1 MLIPDNLLQ
10 PLVGK
15 KQVEP
20 KESLAE
26 ELVELP
32 FISLLMENSPAPL
45 IKGEANSGEQ
55 ATIPLKEIAPS
66 LVSAKLLDNEPET
79 KLSDAPLE
87 LKEVKE
93 TLAAI
98 AKQAIDQPKI
108 ENTPQVV
115 ETPAIN
121 TPKEP
126 AKSTTREQQ
135 QPLPELIIS
144 SKDLPKLA
152 ENVAKNQP
160 TLAKQPQEKEV
171 VQLFKASIKEP
182 VTAKEEVAVKKPTES
197 SNIWHDTAKQLTLTA
212 KSEVPVTLK
221 QLDKTI
227 TDQIEQLQKFQ
238 VKQNKAF
245 FAIQPDSLG
254 KVEVLLKKMP
264 DKIFVHIEYQ
274 QQTAKQKLEQMAQDL
289 HNRFRDRG
297 VEVAVTMTEKQSP
310 KENGQGSEGRHHG
323 ESKKEKERENP
334 HQEKAKQQVF
344 DLEEET

>member
-15 KQVEP
+15 KLIEP
-20 KESLAE
+20 KETLAE

-45 IKGEANSGEQ
+45 LKEDSENLAQVSP
-55 ATIPLKEIAPS
+55 PLKAIAQP
-66 LVSAKLLDNEPET
+66 LVSAKLLEGEQET
-79 KLSDAPLE
+79 KLPDAPLE

-108 ENTPQVV
+108 ESAPQIVQTPV
-115 ETPAIN
+115 TN
-121 TPKEP
+121 TPKE
-126 AKSTTREQQ
+126 ATKNATREQQ
-135 QPLPELIIS
+135 PPPELIMPTKES
-144 SKDLPKLA
+144 PKLA

-160 TLAKQPQEKEV
+160 VLAKLPQEKEV

-182 VTAKEEVAVKKPTES
+182 VAAKEEVAVKKPAES
-197 SNIWHDTAKQLTLTA
+197 SNIWHDTAKQLTPTA
-212 KSEVPVTLK
+212 KTEVPVTLK
-221 QLDKTI
+221 QLDKNI

-245 FAIQPDSLG
+245 FAVQPESLG

-274 QQTAKQKLEQMAQDL
+274 EQTAKQKLEQMAQDL

-297 VEVAVTMTEKQSP
+297 VEVAVTMSEKQTP
-310 KENGQGSEGRHHG
+310 KENGQGSEGRHQG
-323 ESKKEKERENP
+323 ESKKERERENP
-334 HQEKAKQQVF
+334 HQERTKQEAF

>member
-15 KQVEP
+15 KLIEP
-20 KESLAE
+20 KETLAE

-45 IKGEANSGEQ
+45 LKEDSENLAQVSP
-55 ATIPLKEIAPS
+55 PLKEIAQP
-66 LVSAKLLDNEPET
+66 LVSAKLLEGEQET
-79 KLSDAPLE
+79 KLPDAPLE

-108 ENTPQVV
+108 ESAPQVV
-115 ETPAIN
+115 QTPVTN
-121 TPKEP
+121 TPKE
-126 AKSTTREQQ
+126 ATKNATREQQ
-135 QPLPELIIS
+135 PPPELIMPTKES
-144 SKDLPKLA
+144 PKLA

-160 TLAKQPQEKEV
+160 VLAKLPQEKEV

-182 VTAKEEVAVKKPTES
+182 VTAKEEVAVKKSTES
-197 SNIWHDTAKQLTLTA
+197 SNIWHDTAKQLTPTA
-212 KSEVPVTLK
+212 KTEVPVTLK
-221 QLDKTI
+221 QLDKNI

-245 FAIQPDSLG
+245 FAIQPESLG

-274 QQTAKQKLEQMAQDL
+274 EQTAKQKLEQMAQDL

-297 VEVAVTMTEKQSP
+297 VEVAVTMSEKQAP
-310 KENGQGSEGRHHG
+310 KENGHGSEGRHQG
-323 ESKKEKERENP
+323 ESKKERERENP
-334 HQEKAKQQVF
+334 HQERTKQEAF

>member
-15 KQVEP
+15 KLIEP
-20 KESLAE
+20 KETLAE

-45 IKGEANSGEQ
+45 LKEDSENLAQVSP
-55 ATIPLKEIAPS
+55 PLKAIAQP
-66 LVSAKLLDNEPET
+66 LVSAKLLEGEQET
-79 KLSDAPLE
+79 KLTDAPLE

-108 ENTPQVV
+108 ESAPQVV
-115 ETPAIN
+115 QTPVTN
-121 TPKEP
+121 TPKETTKN
-126 AKSTTREQQ
+126 ATREQQ
-135 QPLPELIIS
+135 PPPELIMPTKES
-144 SKDLPKLA
+144 PKLA
-152 ENVAKNQP
+152 ESVAKNQP
-160 TLAKQPQEKEV
+160 VLAKLPQEKEV

-182 VTAKEEVAVKKPTES
+182 VVAKEEVAVKKPAES
-197 SNIWHDTAKQLTLTA
+197 SNIWHDTAKQLTPTA
-212 KSEVPVTLK
+212 KTEVPVTLK
-221 QLDKTI
+221 QLDKNI

-245 FAIQPDSLG
+245 FAIQPESLG

-274 QQTAKQKLEQMAQDL
+274 EQTAKQKLEQMAQDL

-297 VEVAVTMTEKQSP
+297 VEVAVTMSEKQAP
-310 KENGQGSEGRHHG
+310 KENGQGSEGRHQG
-323 ESKKEKERENP
+323 ESKKERERENP
-334 HQEKAKQQVF
+334 HQERTKQEAF

>member
-15 KQVEP
+15 KLIEP
-20 KESLAE
+20 KETLAE

-45 IKGEANSGEQ
+45 LKEDSENLAQVSP
-55 ATIPLKEIAPS
+55 PLKAIAQP
-66 LVSAKLLDNEPET
+66 LVSAKLLEGEQET
-79 KLSDAPLE
+79 KLPDAPLE

-108 ENTPQVV
+108 ESAPQVV
-115 ETPAIN
+115 QTPVTN
-121 TPKEP
+121 TPKK
-126 AKSTTREQQ
+126 ATKNATREQQ
-135 QPLPELIIS
+135 PPPELIMPTKES
-144 SKDLPKLA
+144 PKLS

-160 TLAKQPQEKEV
+160 VLAKLPQEKEV

-182 VTAKEEVAVKKPTES
+182 VTAKEEVAVKKSAES
-197 SNIWHDTAKQLTLTA
+197 SNIWHDTAKQLTPTA
-212 KSEVPVTLK
+212 KTEVPVTLK
-221 QLDKTI
+221 QLDKNI

-245 FAIQPDSLG
+245 FAIQPESLG

-274 QQTAKQKLEQMAQDL
+274 EQTAKQKLEQMAQDL

-297 VEVAVTMTEKQSP
+297 VEVAVTMSEKQAP
-310 KENGQGSEGRHHG
+310 KENGQGSEGRHQG
-323 ESKKEKERENP
+323 ESKKERERENP
-334 HQEKAKQQVF
+334 HQERTKQEAF

>member
-15 KQVEP
+15 KLIEP
-20 KESLAE
+20 KETLAE

-45 IKGEANSGEQ
+45 LKEDSENLAQVSP
-55 ATIPLKEIAPS
+55 PLKAIAQP
-66 LVSAKLLDNEPET
+66 LVSAKLLEGEQET
-79 KLSDAPLE
+79 KLPDAPLE

-108 ENTPQVV
+108 ESAPQVV
-115 ETPAIN
+115 QTPVTN
-121 TPKEP
+121 TPKE
-126 AKSTTREQQ
+126 ATKNATREQQ
-135 QPLPELIIS
+135 PPPELIMPTKES
-144 SKDLPKLA
+144 PKLA

-160 TLAKQPQEKEV
+160 VLAKLPQEKEV

-182 VTAKEEVAVKKPTES
+182 VTAKEEVAVKKSAES
-197 SNIWHDTAKQLTLTA
+197 SNIWHDTAKQLTPTA
-212 KSEVPVTLK
+212 KTEVPVTLK
-221 QLDKTI
+221 QLDKNI

-245 FAIQPDSLG
+245 FAIQPESLG

-274 QQTAKQKLEQMAQDL
+274 EQTAKQKLEQMAQDL

-297 VEVAVTMTEKQSP
+297 VEVAVTMSEKQTP
-310 KENGQGSEGRHHG
+310 KENGHGSEGRHQG
-323 ESKKEKERENP
+323 ESKKERERENP
-334 HQEKAKQQVF
+334 HQERTKQEAF

>member
-1 MLIPDNLLQ
+1 MP
-10 PLVGK
+10 
-15 KQVEP
+15 
-20 KESLAE
+20 
-26 ELVELP
+26 
-32 FISLLMENSPAPL
+32 
-45 IKGEANSGEQ
+45 
-55 ATIPLKEIAPS
+55 
-66 LVSAKLLDNEPET
+66 T
-79 KLSDAPLE
+79 KDS
-87 LKEVKE
+87 
-93 TLAAI
+93 
-98 AKQAIDQPKI
+98 
-108 ENTPQVV
+108 
-115 ETPAIN
+115 
-121 TPKEP
+121 
-126 AKSTTREQQ
+126 
-135 QPLPELIIS
+135 
-144 SKDLPKLA
+144 PKLA

-160 TLAKQPQEKEV
+160 ALAKLPQEKEA

-182 VTAKEEVAVKKPTES
+182 VTAKEEVAVKKPAES
-197 SNIWHDTAKQLTLTA
+197 SNIWHDTTKQLTPAA
-212 KSEVPVTLK
+212 KVEVPVTLK

-245 FAIQPDSLG
+245 FAIQPESLG

-274 QQTAKQKLEQMAQDL
+274 EQTAKQKLEQMAQDL

-297 VEVAVTMTEKQSP
+297 VEVAVTMTEKQAP

>member
-15 KQVEP
+15 KLIEP
-20 KESLAE
+20 KEMLAE

-45 IKGEANSGEQ
+45 LKEDSENLAQVSP
-55 ATIPLKEIAPS
+55 PLKAIAQP
-66 LVSAKLLDNEPET
+66 LVSAKLLEGEQET
-79 KLSDAPLE
+79 KLPDAPLE

-108 ENTPQVV
+108 ESAPQVV
-115 ETPAIN
+115 QTPVTN
-121 TPKEP
+121 TPKE
-126 AKSTTREQQ
+126 ATKNATREQQ
-135 QPLPELIIS
+135 PPPELIMPTKES
-144 SKDLPKLA
+144 PKLA
-152 ENVAKNQP
+152 ENAAKNQP
-160 TLAKQPQEKEV
+160 VLAKLPQEKEV

-182 VTAKEEVAVKKPTES
+182 ITAKEEVAVKKPAES
-197 SNIWHDTAKQLTLTA
+197 SNIWHDTAKQLTPTA
-212 KSEVPVTLK
+212 KTEVPVTLK
-221 QLDKTI
+221 QLDKNI

-245 FAIQPDSLG
+245 FAIQPESLG
-254 KVEVLLKKMP
+254 KVEILLKKMP

-274 QQTAKQKLEQMAQDL
+274 EQTAKQKLEQMAQDL

-297 VEVAVTMTEKQSP
+297 VEVAVTMSEKQAP
-310 KENGQGSEGRHHG
+310 KENGQGSEGRHQG
-323 ESKKEKERENP
+323 ESKKERERENP
-334 HQEKAKQQVF
+334 HQERTKQEAF

>member
-15 KQVEP
+15 KLIEP
-20 KESLAE
+20 KETLAE

-45 IKGEANSGEQ
+45 LKEDSENLAQVSP
-55 ATIPLKEIAPS
+55 PLKAIAQP
-66 LVSAKLLDNEPET
+66 LVSAKLLEGEQET
-79 KLSDAPLE
+79 KLPDAPLE

-108 ENTPQVV
+108 ESAPQVV
-115 ETPAIN
+115 QTPVTN
-121 TPKEP
+121 TPKE
-126 AKSTTREQQ
+126 ATKNATREQQ
-135 QPLPELIIS
+135 PPPELIMPTKES
-144 SKDLPKLA
+144 PKLA

-160 TLAKQPQEKEV
+160 VLAKLPQEKEV

-182 VTAKEEVAVKKPTES
+182 VTAKEEVAVKKPAES
-197 SNIWHDTAKQLTLTA
+197 SNIWHDTAKQLTPTA
-212 KSEVPVTLK
+212 KTEVPVTLK
-221 QLDKTI
+221 QLDKNI

-245 FAIQPDSLG
+245 FAIQPESLG
-254 KVEVLLKKMP
+254 KVEILLKKMP

-274 QQTAKQKLEQMAQDL
+274 EQTAKQKLEQMAQDL

-297 VEVAVTMTEKQSP
+297 VEVAVTMSEKQAP
-310 KENGQGSEGRHHG
+310 KENGHGSEGRHQG
-323 ESKKEKERENP
+323 ESKKERERENP
-334 HQEKAKQQVF
+334 HQERTKQEAF

>member
-15 KQVEP
+15 KLIEP
-20 KESLAE
+20 KETLAE

-45 IKGEANSGEQ
+45 LKEDSENLAQVSP
-55 ATIPLKEIAPS
+55 PLKAIAQP
-66 LVSAKLLDNEPET
+66 LVSAKLLEGEQET
-79 KLSDAPLE
+79 KLPDAPLE

-108 ENTPQVV
+108 ESAPQVV
-115 ETPAIN
+115 QTPVTN
-121 TPKEP
+121 TPKE
-126 AKSTTREQQ
+126 ATKNATREQQ
-135 QPLPELIIS
+135 PPPELIMPTKES
-144 SKDLPKLA
+144 PKLA

-160 TLAKQPQEKEV
+160 VLAKLPQEKEV

-182 VTAKEEVAVKKPTES
+182 VTAKEEVAVKKSAES
-197 SNIWHDTAKQLTLTA
+197 SNIWHDTAKQLTPTA
-212 KSEVPVTLK
+212 KTEVPVTLK
-221 QLDKTI
+221 QLDKNI

-245 FAIQPDSLG
+245 FAIQPESLG

-274 QQTAKQKLEQMAQDL
+274 EQTAKQKLEQMAQDL

-297 VEVAVTMTEKQSP
+297 VEVAVTMYEKQAP
-310 KENGQGSEGRHHG
+310 KENGHGSEGRHQG
-323 ESKKEKERENP
+323 ESKKERERENP
-334 HQEKAKQQVF
+334 HQERTKQEAF

>member
-15 KQVEP
+15 KLIEP
-20 KESLAE
+20 KEMLAE

-45 IKGEANSGEQ
+45 LKEDSENLAQVSP
-55 ATIPLKEIAPS
+55 PLKAIAQP
-66 LVSAKLLDNEPET
+66 LVSAKLLEGEQET
-79 KLSDAPLE
+79 KLPDAPLE

-108 ENTPQVV
+108 ESAPQVV
-115 ETPAIN
+115 QTPVTN
-121 TPKEP
+121 TPKE
-126 AKSTTREQQ
+126 ATKNATREQQ
-135 QPLPELIIS
+135 PPPELIMPTKES
-144 SKDLPKLA
+144 PKLA
-152 ENVAKNQP
+152 ENAAKNQP
-160 TLAKQPQEKEV
+160 VLAKLPQEKEV

-182 VTAKEEVAVKKPTES
+182 ITAKEEVAVKKPAES
-197 SNIWHDTAKQLTLTA
+197 SNIWHDTAKQLTPTA
-212 KSEVPVTLK
+212 KTEVPVTLK
-221 QLDKTI
+221 QLDKNI

-245 FAIQPDSLG
+245 FAIQPESLG

-274 QQTAKQKLEQMAQDL
+274 EQTAKQKLEQMAQDL

-297 VEVAVTMTEKQSP
+297 VEVAVTMSEKQAP
-310 KENGQGSEGRHHG
+310 KENGQGSEGRHQG
-323 ESKKEKERENP
+323 ESKKERERENP
-334 HQEKAKQQVF
+334 HQERTKQEAF

>member
-15 KQVEP
+15 KLIEP
-20 KESLAE
+20 KETLAE

-45 IKGEANSGEQ
+45 LKEDSENLAQVSP
-55 ATIPLKEIAPS
+55 PLKAIAQP
-66 LVSAKLLDNEPET
+66 LVSAKLLEGEQET
-79 KLSDAPLE
+79 KLPDAPLE

-108 ENTPQVV
+108 ESAPQVV
-115 ETPAIN
+115 QTPVTN
-121 TPKEP
+121 TPKE
-126 AKSTTREQQ
+126 ATKNATREQQ
-135 QPLPELIIS
+135 PPPELIMPTKES
-144 SKDLPKLA
+144 PKLA

-160 TLAKQPQEKEV
+160 VLAKLPQEKEV
-171 VQLFKASIKEP
+171 VQLFKATIKEP
-182 VTAKEEVAVKKPTES
+182 VTAKEEVAVKKSAES
-197 SNIWHDTAKQLTLTA
+197 SNIWHDTAKQLTPIA
-212 KSEVPVTLK
+212 KTEVPVTLK
-221 QLDKTI
+221 QLDKNI

-245 FAIQPDSLG
+245 FAIQPESLG

-274 QQTAKQKLEQMAQDL
+274 EQTAKQKLEQMAQDL

-297 VEVAVTMTEKQSP
+297 VEVAVTMSEKQAP
-310 KENGQGSEGRHHG
+310 KENGQGSEGRHQG
-323 ESKKEKERENP
+323 ESKKERERENP
-334 HQEKAKQQVF
+334 HQERIKQEAF

>member
-15 KQVEP
+15 KLIEP
-20 KESLAE
+20 KETLAE

-45 IKGEANSGEQ
+45 LKEDSENLAQVSP
-55 ATIPLKEIAPS
+55 PLKAIAQP
-66 LVSAKLLDNEPET
+66 LVSAKLLEGEQET
-79 KLSDAPLE
+79 KLPDAPLE

-108 ENTPQVV
+108 ESAPQVV
-115 ETPAIN
+115 QTPVTN
-121 TPKEP
+121 TPKE
-126 AKSTTREQQ
+126 ATKNATREQQ
-135 QPLPELIIS
+135 PPPELIMPTKES
-144 SKDLPKLA
+144 PKLA

-160 TLAKQPQEKEV
+160 VLAKLPQEKEV

-182 VTAKEEVAVKKPTES
+182 VVAKEEVAVKKPAES
-197 SNIWHDTAKQLTLTA
+197 SNIWHDTAKQLTPTA
-212 KSEVPVTLK
+212 KTEVPVTLK
-221 QLDKTI
+221 QLDKNI

-245 FAIQPDSLG
+245 FAIQPESLG

-274 QQTAKQKLEQMAQDL
+274 EQTAKQKLEQMAQDL

-297 VEVAVTMTEKQSP
+297 VEVAVTMSEKQAP
-310 KENGQGSEGRHHG
+310 KENGHGSEGRHQG
-323 ESKKEKERENP
+323 ESKKERERENP
-334 HQEKAKQQVF
+334 HQERTKQEAF

>member
-1 MLIPDNLLQ
+1 MLILDNLLQ

-15 KQVEP
+15 KLIEP
-20 KESLAE
+20 KETLAE

-45 IKGEANSGEQ
+45 LKEDSENLAQVSP
-55 ATIPLKEIAPS
+55 PLKAIAQP
-66 LVSAKLLDNEPET
+66 LVSAKLLEGEQET
-79 KLSDAPLE
+79 KLPDAPLE

-108 ENTPQVV
+108 ESAPQVV
-115 ETPAIN
+115 QTPVTN
-121 TPKEP
+121 TPKE
-126 AKSTTREQQ
+126 ATKNATREQQ
-135 QPLPELIIS
+135 PPPELIMPTKES
-144 SKDLPKLA
+144 PKLA

-160 TLAKQPQEKEV
+160 VLAKLPQEKEV
-171 VQLFKASIKEP
+171 VQLFKATIKEP
-182 VTAKEEVAVKKPTES
+182 VTAKEEVAVKKPAES
-197 SNIWHDTAKQLTLTA
+197 SNIWHDTAKQLTPTA
-212 KSEVPVTLK
+212 KTEVPVTLK
-221 QLDKTI
+221 QLDKNI

-245 FAIQPDSLG
+245 FAIQPESLG

-274 QQTAKQKLEQMAQDL
+274 EQTAKQKLEQMAQDL

-297 VEVAVTMTEKQSP
+297 VEVAVTMSEKQAP
-310 KENGQGSEGRHHG
+310 KENGHGSEGRHQG
-323 ESKKEKERENP
+323 ESKKERERENP
-334 HQEKAKQQVF
+334 HQERTKQEAF

>member
-10 PLVGK
+10 PLIGK
-15 KQVEP
+15 KQIEP
-20 KESLAE
+20 KEKLAE

-45 IKGEANSGEQ
+45 LKGEAENAEQ
-55 ATIPLKEIAPS
+55 ATTPLKEIAQP
-66 LVSAKLLDNEPET
+66 LVSAKLLDSEPET
-79 KLSDAPLE
+79 KLPSAPLE

-108 ENTPQVV
+108 DNAPQVV
-115 ETPAIN
+115 QTPETN

-126 AKSTTREQQ
+126 TKNATREQ
-135 QPLPELIIS
+135 PPELIMPT
-144 SKDLPKLA
+144 KDSPKLA

-160 TLAKQPQEKEV
+160 TVAKLPQEKEA

-182 VTAKEEVAVKKPTES
+182 VTAKEEVAVKKPAES
-197 SNIWHDTAKQLTLTA
+197 SNIWHDTTKQLTPAA
-212 KSEVPVTLK
+212 KVEVPVTLK

-245 FAIQPDSLG
+245 FAIQPESLG

-274 QQTAKQKLEQMAQDL
+274 EQTAKQKLEQMAQDL

-297 VEVAVTMTEKQSP
+297 VEVAVTMTEKQAP
-310 KENGQGSEGRHHG
+310 KENGQGSDARHQG

-334 HQEKAKQQVF
+334 HQQRPKQQVF

>member
-15 KQVEP
+15 KLIEP
-20 KESLAE
+20 KETLAE

-45 IKGEANSGEQ
+45 LKEDSENLAQVSP
-55 ATIPLKEIAPS
+55 PLKAIAQP
-66 LVSAKLLDNEPET
+66 LVSAKLLEGEQEI
-79 KLSDAPLE
+79 KLPDAPLE

-108 ENTPQVV
+108 ESAPQVAQ
-115 ETPAIN
+115 TPVTN
-121 TPKEP
+121 TPKE
-126 AKSTTREQQ
+126 ATKNATREQ
-135 QPLPELIIS
+135 QPLPELIMPTKES
-144 SKDLPKLA
+144 PKLA

-160 TLAKQPQEKEV
+160 VLAKLPQEKEV

-182 VTAKEEVAVKKPTES
+182 VTAKEEVAVKKPAES
-197 SNIWHDTAKQLTLTA
+197 SNIWHDTAKQLTPTA
-212 KSEVPVTLK
+212 KTEVPVTLK
-221 QLDKTI
+221 QLDKNI

-245 FAIQPDSLG
+245 FAIQPESLG

-274 QQTAKQKLEQMAQDL
+274 EQTAKQKLEQMAQDL

-297 VEVAVTMTEKQSP
+297 VEVAVTMSEKQAP
-310 KENGQGSEGRHHG
+310 KENGQGSEGRHQG
-323 ESKKEKERENP
+323 ESKKERERENP
-334 HQEKAKQQVF
+334 HQERTKQEAF

>member
-15 KQVEP
+15 KLIEP
-20 KESLAE
+20 KETLAE

-45 IKGEANSGEQ
+45 LKEDSENLAQVSP
-55 ATIPLKEIAPS
+55 PLKEIAQP
-66 LVSAKLLDNEPET
+66 LVSAKLLEGEQET
-79 KLSDAPLE
+79 KLPDAPLE

-108 ENTPQVV
+108 ESAPQVV
-115 ETPAIN
+115 QTPVTN
-121 TPKEP
+121 TPKE
-126 AKSTTREQQ
+126 ATKNATREQQ
-135 QPLPELIIS
+135 PPPELIMPTKES
-144 SKDLPKLA
+144 PKLA

-160 TLAKQPQEKEV
+160 VLAKLPQEKEV

-182 VTAKEEVAVKKPTES
+182 VVAKEEVAVKKPAES
-197 SNIWHDTAKQLTLTA
+197 SNIWHDTAKQLTPTA
-212 KSEVPVTLK
+212 KLEVPVTLK
-221 QLDKTI
+221 QLDKNI

-245 FAIQPDSLG
+245 FAIQPESLG

-274 QQTAKQKLEQMAQDL
+274 EQTAKQKLEQMAQDL

-297 VEVAVTMTEKQSP
+297 VEVAVTMSEKQTP
-310 KENGQGSEGRHHG
+310 KENGQGSEGRHQG
-323 ESKKEKERENP
+323 ESKKERERENP
-334 HQEKAKQQVF
+334 HQERTKQEAF

>member
-15 KQVEP
+15 KLIEP
-20 KESLAE
+20 KETLAE

-45 IKGEANSGEQ
+45 LKEDSENLAQVSP
-55 ATIPLKEIAPS
+55 PLKAIAQP
-66 LVSAKLLDNEPET
+66 LVSAKLLEGEQET
-79 KLSDAPLE
+79 KLPDAPLE

-108 ENTPQVV
+108 ESAPQVV
-115 ETPAIN
+115 QTPVTN
-121 TPKEP
+121 TPKE
-126 AKSTTREQQ
+126 ATKNATREQQ
-135 QPLPELIIS
+135 PPPELIMPTKES
-144 SKDLPKLA
+144 PKLA

-160 TLAKQPQEKEV
+160 VLAKLPQEKEV
-171 VQLFKASIKEP
+171 VQLFKASIKEL
-182 VTAKEEVAVKKPTES
+182 VTAKEEVAVKKPAES
-197 SNIWHDTAKQLTLTA
+197 SNIWHDTAKQLTPTA
-212 KSEVPVTLK
+212 KTEVPVTLK
-221 QLDKTI
+221 QLDKNI

-245 FAIQPDSLG
+245 FAIQPESLG
-254 KVEVLLKKMP
+254 KVEILLKKMP

-274 QQTAKQKLEQMAQDL
+274 EQTAKQKLEQMAQDL

-297 VEVAVTMTEKQSP
+297 VEVAVTMSEKQAP
-310 KENGQGSEGRHHG
+310 KENGQGSEGRHQG
-323 ESKKEKERENP
+323 ESKKERERENP
-334 HQEKAKQQVF
+334 HQERPKQEAF

>member
-15 KQVEP
+15 KEIEP
-20 KESLAE
+20 KEMLAE

-32 FISLLMENSPAPL
+32 FISLLMENSPAPFL
-45 IKGEANSGEQ
+45 KGEADNGEQ
-55 ATIPLKEIAPS
+55 ATVPLKEIAPP
-66 LVSAKLLDNEPET
+66 LVSAKLLDSAPET
-79 KLSDAPLE
+79 KLQEAPLE

-108 ENTPQVV
+108 ESAPQVV
-115 ETPAIN
+115 QTPVTN
-121 TPKEP
+121 TPKE
-126 AKSTTREQQ
+126 ATKNDTREQ
-135 QPLPELIIS
+135 PRPELIMPTKES
-144 SKDLPKLA
+144 PKIA

-160 TLAKQPQEKEV
+160 VQAKLPQEKEV

-182 VTAKEEVAVKKPTES
+182 VTAKEEVAVKKPAES
-197 SNIWHDTAKQLTLTA
+197 SNIWHDTAKQLTPTA
-212 KSEVPVTLK
+212 KVEVPVTLK

-245 FAIQPDSLG
+245 FAIQPESLG

-274 QQTAKQKLEQMAQDL
+274 EQTAKQKLEQMAQDL

-297 VEVAVTMTEKQSP
+297 VEVAVTMTEKQAP
-310 KENGQGSEGRHHG
+310 KEHNQGSDSRHQG

-334 HQEKAKQQVF
+334 HQERAKQEAF

>member
-15 KQVEP
+15 KEIEP
-20 KESLAE
+20 KEMLAE

-32 FISLLMENSPAPL
+32 FISLLMENSPAPFL
-45 IKGEANSGEQ
+45 KGEADNGEQ
-55 ATIPLKEIAPS
+55 ATVPLKEIAPP
-66 LVSAKLLDNEPET
+66 LVSAKLIDSAPET
-79 KLSDAPLE
+79 KLQEAPLE

-108 ENTPQVV
+108 ESAPQVV
-115 ETPAIN
+115 QTPVTN
-121 TPKEP
+121 TPKE
-126 AKSTTREQQ
+126 ATKNDTREQ
-135 QPLPELIIS
+135 PRPELIMPTKES
-144 SKDLPKLA
+144 PKLA

-160 TLAKQPQEKEV
+160 VQAKLPQEKEV

-182 VTAKEEVAVKKPTES
+182 FTAKEEVAVKKPAES
-197 SNIWHDTAKQLTLTA
+197 SNIWHDTAKQLTPTT
-212 KSEVPVTLK
+212 KPEVPVTLK

-245 FAIQPDSLG
+245 FAIQPESLG

-274 QQTAKQKLEQMAQDL
+274 EQTAKQKLEQMAQDL

-297 VEVAVTMTEKQSP
+297 VEVAVTMTEKQAP
-310 KENGQGSEGRHHG
+310 KEHNQGSDSRHQG

-334 HQEKAKQQVF
+334 HQERAKQEAF

>member
-15 KQVEP
+15 KLIEP
-20 KESLAE
+20 KETLAE

-45 IKGEANSGEQ
+45 LKEDSENLAQVSP
-55 ATIPLKEIAPS
+55 PLKAIAQP
-66 LVSAKLLDNEPET
+66 LVSAKLLEGEQET
-79 KLSDAPLE
+79 KLPDAPLE

-108 ENTPQVV
+108 ESAPQVV
-115 ETPAIN
+115 QTPVTN
-121 TPKEP
+121 TPKE
-126 AKSTTREQQ
+126 ATKNATREQQ
-135 QPLPELIIS
+135 PPPELIMPTKES
-144 SKDLPKLA
+144 PKLA

-160 TLAKQPQEKEV
+160 VLAKLPQEKEV
-171 VQLFKASIKEP
+171 VQLFKATIKEP
-182 VTAKEEVAVKKPTES
+182 VTAKEEVAVKKSAES
-197 SNIWHDTAKQLTLTA
+197 SNIWHDTAKQLTPIA
-212 KSEVPVTLK
+212 KTEVPVTLK
-221 QLDKTI
+221 QLDKNI

-245 FAIQPDSLG
+245 FAIQPESLG

-274 QQTAKQKLEQMAQDL
+274 EQTAKQKLEQMAQDL

-297 VEVAVTMTEKQSP
+297 VEVAVTMSEKQAP
-310 KENGQGSEGRHHG
+310 KENGQGSEGRHQG
-323 ESKKEKERENP
+323 ESKKERERENP
-334 HQEKAKQQVF
+334 HQERTKQEAF

>member
-15 KQVEP
+15 KLIEP
-20 KESLAE
+20 KETLAE

-45 IKGEANSGEQ
+45 LKEDSENLAQVSP
-55 ATIPLKEIAPS
+55 PLKAIAQP
-66 LVSAKLLDNEPET
+66 LVSAKLLEGEQET
-79 KLSDAPLE
+79 KLPDAPLE

-108 ENTPQVV
+108 ESAPQVV
-115 ETPAIN
+115 QTPVTN
-121 TPKEP
+121 TPKE
-126 AKSTTREQQ
+126 ATKNATREQQ
-135 QPLPELIIS
+135 PPPELIMPTKES
-144 SKDLPKLA
+144 PKLA

-160 TLAKQPQEKEV
+160 VLAKLPQEKEV

-182 VTAKEEVAVKKPTES
+182 VTAKEEVAVKKSAES
-197 SNIWHDTAKQLTLTA
+197 SNIWHDTAKQLTPIA
-212 KSEVPVTLK
+212 KTEVPVTLK
-221 QLDKTI
+221 QLDKNI

-245 FAIQPDSLG
+245 FAIQPESLG

-274 QQTAKQKLEQMAQDL
+274 EQTAKQKLEQMAQDL

-297 VEVAVTMTEKQSP
+297 VEVAVTMSEKQAP
-310 KENGQGSEGRHHG
+310 KENGHGSEGRHQG
-323 ESKKEKERENP
+323 ESKKERERENP
-334 HQEKAKQQVF
+334 HQERTKQEAF

>member
-15 KQVEP
+15 NLIEP
-20 KESLAE
+20 KETLAE

-45 IKGEANSGEQ
+45 LKEDSENLAQVSP
-55 ATIPLKEIAPS
+55 PLKAIAQP
-66 LVSAKLLDNEPET
+66 LVSAKLLEGEQET
-79 KLSDAPLE
+79 KLPDAPLE

-108 ENTPQVV
+108 ESAPQVV
-115 ETPAIN
+115 QTPVTN
-121 TPKEP
+121 TPKE
-126 AKSTTREQQ
+126 ATKNATREQQ
-135 QPLPELIIS
+135 PPPELIMPTKES
-144 SKDLPKLA
+144 PKLA

-160 TLAKQPQEKEV
+160 VLAKLPQEKEV

-182 VTAKEEVAVKKPTES
+182 VTAKEEVAVKKPAES
-197 SNIWHDTAKQLTLTA
+197 SNIWHDTAKQLTPTA
-212 KSEVPVTLK
+212 KTEVPVTLK
-221 QLDKTI
+221 QLDKNI

-245 FAIQPDSLG
+245 FAIQPESLG

-274 QQTAKQKLEQMAQDL
+274 EQTAKQKLEQMAQDL

-297 VEVAVTMTEKQSP
+297 VEVAVTMSEKQAP
-310 KENGQGSEGRHHG
+310 KENGHGSEGRHQG
-323 ESKKEKERENP
+323 ESKKERERENP
-334 HQEKAKQQVF
+334 HQERTKQEAF

>member
-15 KQVEP
+15 KLIEP
-20 KESLAE
+20 KETLAE

-45 IKGEANSGEQ
+45 LKEDSENLAQVSP
-55 ATIPLKEIAPS
+55 PLKAIAQP
-66 LVSAKLLDNEPET
+66 LVSAKLLEGEQET
-79 KLSDAPLE
+79 KLPDAPLE

-108 ENTPQVV
+108 ESAPQVV
-115 ETPAIN
+115 QTPVTN
-121 TPKEP
+121 TPKE
-126 AKSTTREQQ
+126 ATKNATREQQ
-135 QPLPELIIS
+135 PPPELIMPTKES
-144 SKDLPKLA
+144 PKLA

-160 TLAKQPQEKEV
+160 VLAKPPQEKEV

-182 VTAKEEVAVKKPTES
+182 VTAKEEVAVKKSAES
-197 SNIWHDTAKQLTLTA
+197 SNIWHDTAKQLTPTA
-212 KSEVPVTLK
+212 KTEVPVTLK
-221 QLDKTI
+221 QLDKNI

-245 FAIQPDSLG
+245 FAIQPESLG

-274 QQTAKQKLEQMAQDL
+274 EQTAKQKLEQMAQDL

-297 VEVAVTMTEKQSP
+297 VEVAVTMSEKQAP
-310 KENGQGSEGRHHG
+310 KENGQGSEGRHQG
-323 ESKKEKERENP
+323 ESKKERERENP
-334 HQEKAKQQVF
+334 HQERTKQEAF

>member
-15 KQVEP
+15 KLIEP
-20 KESLAE
+20 KETLAE

-45 IKGEANSGEQ
+45 LKEDSENLAQVSP
-55 ATIPLKEIAPS
+55 PLKAIAQP
-66 LVSAKLLDNEPET
+66 LVSAKLLEGEQET
-79 KLSDAPLE
+79 KLPDAPLE

-108 ENTPQVV
+108 ESAPQVV
-115 ETPAIN
+115 QTPVTN
-121 TPKEP
+121 TPKE
-126 AKSTTREQQ
+126 ATKNATREQQ
-135 QPLPELIIS
+135 PPPELIMPTKES
-144 SKDLPKLA
+144 PKLA

-160 TLAKQPQEKEV
+160 VLAKLPQEKEV

-182 VTAKEEVAVKKPTES
+182 VAAKEEVAVKKPAES
-197 SNIWHDTAKQLTLTA
+197 SNIWHDTAKQLTPTA
-212 KSEVPVTLK
+212 KTEVPVTLK
-221 QLDKTI
+221 QLDKNI

-245 FAIQPDSLG
+245 FAIQPESLG

-274 QQTAKQKLEQMAQDL
+274 EQTAKQKLEQMAQDL

-297 VEVAVTMTEKQSP
+297 VEVAVTMSEKQAP
-310 KENGQGSEGRHHG
+310 KENDHGSEGRHQG
-323 ESKKEKERENP
+323 ESKKERERENP
-334 HQEKAKQQVF
+334 HQERTKQEAF

>member
-15 KQVEP
+15 KLIEP
-20 KESLAE
+20 KETLAE

-45 IKGEANSGEQ
+45 LKEDSENLAQVSP
-55 ATIPLKEIAPS
+55 PLKAIAQP
-66 LVSAKLLDNEPET
+66 LVSAKLLEGEQET
-79 KLSDAPLE
+79 KLPDAPLE

-108 ENTPQVV
+108 ESAPQVV
-115 ETPAIN
+115 QTPVTN
-121 TPKEP
+121 TSKE
-126 AKSTTREQQ
+126 ATKNATREQQ
-135 QPLPELIIS
+135 PPPELIMPTKES
-144 SKDLPKLA
+144 PKLA

-160 TLAKQPQEKEV
+160 VLAKLPQEKEV

-182 VTAKEEVAVKKPTES
+182 VVAKEEVAVKKPAES
-197 SNIWHDTAKQLTLTA
+197 SNIWHDTAKQLTPTA
-212 KSEVPVTLK
+212 KTEVPVTLK
-221 QLDKTI
+221 QLDKNI

-245 FAIQPDSLG
+245 FAIQPESLG

-274 QQTAKQKLEQMAQDL
+274 EQTAKQKLEQMAQDL

-297 VEVAVTMTEKQSP
+297 VEVAVTMSEKQAP
-310 KENGQGSEGRHHG
+310 KENGQGSEGRHQG
-323 ESKKEKERENP
+323 ESKKERERENP
-334 HQEKAKQQVF
+334 HQERTKQEAF

>member
-15 KQVEP
+15 KLIEP
-20 KESLAE
+20 KETLAE

-32 FISLLMENSPAPL
+32 FISLLMQNSPAPL
-45 IKGEANSGEQ
+45 LKEDSENLAQVSP
-55 ATIPLKEIAPS
+55 PLKAIAQP
-66 LVSAKLLDNEPET
+66 LVSAKLLEGEQET
-79 KLSDAPLE
+79 KLPDAPLE

-108 ENTPQVV
+108 ESAPQVV
-115 ETPAIN
+115 QTPVTN
-121 TPKEP
+121 TPKE
-126 AKSTTREQQ
+126 ATKNATREQQ
-135 QPLPELIIS
+135 PPPELIMPTKES
-144 SKDLPKLA
+144 PKLA

-160 TLAKQPQEKEV
+160 VLAKLPQEKEV
-171 VQLFKASIKEP
+171 VQLFKASIKEL
-182 VTAKEEVAVKKPTES
+182 VTAKEEVAVKKPAES
-197 SNIWHDTAKQLTLTA
+197 SNIWHDTAKQLTPTA
-212 KSEVPVTLK
+212 KTEVPVTLK
-221 QLDKTI
+221 QLDKNI

-245 FAIQPDSLG
+245 FAIQPESLG

-274 QQTAKQKLEQMAQDL
+274 EQTAKQKLEQMAQDL

-297 VEVAVTMTEKQSP
+297 VEVAVTMSEKQAP
-310 KENGQGSEGRHHG
+310 KENGQGSEGRHQG
-323 ESKKEKERENP
+323 ESKKERERENP
-334 HQEKAKQQVF
+334 HQERTKQEAF

>member
-15 KQVEP
+15 KLIEP
-20 KESLAE
+20 KETLAE

-45 IKGEANSGEQ
+45 LKEDSENLAQVSP
-55 ATIPLKEIAPS
+55 PLKAIAQP
-66 LVSAKLLDNEPET
+66 LVSAKLLEGEQET
-79 KLSDAPLE
+79 KLPDAPLE

-108 ENTPQVV
+108 ESAPQVV
-115 ETPAIN
+115 QTPVTN
-121 TPKEP
+121 TPKE
-126 AKSTTREQQ
+126 ATKNATREQQ
-135 QPLPELIIS
+135 PPPELIMPTKES
-144 SKDLPKLA
+144 PKLA

-160 TLAKQPQEKEV
+160 VLAKLPQEKEV
-171 VQLFKASIKEP
+171 VHLFKASIKEP
-182 VTAKEEVAVKKPTES
+182 VTAKEEVAVKKPAES
-197 SNIWHDTAKQLTLTA
+197 SNIWHDTAKQLTPTA
-212 KSEVPVTLK
+212 KTEVPVTLK
-221 QLDKTI
+221 QLDKNI

-245 FAIQPDSLG
+245 FAIQPESLG

-274 QQTAKQKLEQMAQDL
+274 EQTAKQKLEQMAQDL

-297 VEVAVTMTEKQSP
+297 VEVAVTMSEKQAP
-310 KENGQGSEGRHHG
+310 KENGQGSEGRHQG
-323 ESKKEKERENP
+323 ESKKERERENP
-334 HQEKAKQQVF
+334 HQERIKQEAF

>member
-15 KQVEP
+15 KLIEP
-20 KESLAE
+20 KETLAE

-45 IKGEANSGEQ
+45 LKEDSENLAQVSP
-55 ATIPLKEIAPS
+55 PLKAIAQP
-66 LVSAKLLDNEPET
+66 LVSAKLLEGEQET
-79 KLSDAPLE
+79 KLPDAPLE

-108 ENTPQVV
+108 ESAPQVV
-115 ETPAIN
+115 QTPVTN
-121 TPKEP
+121 TPKE
-126 AKSTTREQQ
+126 ATKNATREQQ
-135 QPLPELIIS
+135 PPPELIMPTKES
-144 SKDLPKLA
+144 PKLA

-160 TLAKQPQEKEV
+160 VLAKLPQEKEF

-182 VTAKEEVAVKKPTES
+182 VTAKEEVAVKKPAES
-197 SNIWHDTAKQLTLTA
+197 SNIWHDTAKQLTPTA
-212 KSEVPVTLK
+212 KTEVPVTLK
-221 QLDKTI
+221 QLDKNI
-227 TDQIEQLQKFQ
+227 TGQIEQLQKFQ

-245 FAIQPDSLG
+245 FAIQPESLG

-274 QQTAKQKLEQMAQDL
+274 EQTAKQKLEQMAQDL

-297 VEVAVTMTEKQSP
+297 VEVAVTMSEKQAP
-310 KENGQGSEGRHHG
+310 KENGQGSEGRHQG
-323 ESKKEKERENP
+323 ESKKERERENP
-334 HQEKAKQQVF
+334 HQERTKQEAF

>member
-15 KQVEP
+15 KLIEP
-20 KESLAE
+20 KETLAE

-45 IKGEANSGEQ
+45 LKEDSENLAQVSP
-55 ATIPLKEIAPS
+55 PLKAIAQP
-66 LVSAKLLDNEPET
+66 LVSAKLLEGEQET
-79 KLSDAPLE
+79 KLPDAPLE

-108 ENTPQVV
+108 ESAPQVV
-115 ETPAIN
+115 QTPVTN
-121 TPKEP
+121 TPKE
-126 AKSTTREQQ
+126 ATKNATREQQ
-135 QPLPELIIS
+135 PPPELIMPTKES
-144 SKDLPKLA
+144 PKLA

-160 TLAKQPQEKEV
+160 VLAKLPQEKEV

-182 VTAKEEVAVKKPTES
+182 VVAKEEVAVKKSAES
-197 SNIWHDTAKQLTLTA
+197 SNIWHDTAKQLTPTA
-212 KSEVPVTLK
+212 KTEVPVTLK
-221 QLDKTI
+221 QLDKNI

-245 FAIQPDSLG
+245 FAIQPESLG

-274 QQTAKQKLEQMAQDL
+274 EQTAKQKLEQMAQDL

-297 VEVAVTMTEKQSP
+297 VEVAVTMSEKQTP
-310 KENGQGSEGRHHG
+310 KENGQGSEGRHQG
-323 ESKKEKERENP
+323 ESKKERERENP
-334 HQEKAKQQVF
+334 HQERTKQEAF

>member
-15 KQVEP
+15 KLIEP
-20 KESLAE
+20 KETLAE

-32 FISLLMENSPAPL
+32 FISLLMQNSPAPL
-45 IKGEANSGEQ
+45 LKEDSENLAQVSP
-55 ATIPLKEIAPS
+55 PLKAIAQP
-66 LVSAKLLDNEPET
+66 LVSAKLLEGEQET
-79 KLSDAPLE
+79 KLPDAPLE

-108 ENTPQVV
+108 ESAPQVV
-115 ETPAIN
+115 QTPVTN
-121 TPKEP
+121 TPKE
-126 AKSTTREQQ
+126 ATKNATREQQ
-135 QPLPELIIS
+135 PPPELIMPTKES
-144 SKDLPKLA
+144 PKLA

-160 TLAKQPQEKEV
+160 VLAKLPQEKEV
-171 VQLFKASIKEP
+171 VQLFKASIKEL
-182 VTAKEEVAVKKPTES
+182 VTAKEEVAVKKPEES
-197 SNIWHDTAKQLTLTA
+197 SNIWHDTAKQLTPTA
-212 KSEVPVTLK
+212 KTEVPVTLK
-221 QLDKTI
+221 QLDKNI

-245 FAIQPDSLG
+245 FAIQPESLG

-274 QQTAKQKLEQMAQDL
+274 EQTAKQKLEQMAQDL

-297 VEVAVTMTEKQSP
+297 VEVAVTMSEKQAP
-310 KENGQGSEGRHHG
+310 KENGQGSEGRHQG
-323 ESKKEKERENP
+323 ESKKERERENP
-334 HQEKAKQQVF
+334 HQERTKQEAF

>member
-15 KQVEP
+15 KEIEP
-20 KESLAE
+20 KEMLAE

-45 IKGEANSGEQ
+45 LKGEADNGEQ
-55 ATIPLKEIAPS
+55 ATVPLKEIAPP
-66 LVSAKLLDNEPET
+66 LVSAKLLDSAPET
-79 KLSDAPLE
+79 KLQEAPLE

-108 ENTPQVV
+108 ESAPQVV
-115 ETPAIN
+115 QTPVTN
-121 TPKEP
+121 TPKE
-126 AKSTTREQQ
+126 ATKNDTREQ
-135 QPLPELIIS
+135 PRPELIMPTKES
-144 SKDLPKLA
+144 PKLA

-160 TLAKQPQEKEV
+160 VQAKLPQEKEV

-182 VTAKEEVAVKKPTES
+182 LTAKEEVAVKKPAES
-197 SNIWHDTAKQLTLTA
+197 SNIWHDTAKQLTPTA
-212 KSEVPVTLK
+212 KVEVPVTLK
-221 QLDKTI
+221 QIDKTI

-245 FAIQPDSLG
+245 FAIQPESLG

-274 QQTAKQKLEQMAQDL
+274 EQTAKQKLEQMAQDL

-297 VEVAVTMTEKQSP
+297 VEVAVTMTEKQAP
-310 KENGQGSEGRHHG
+310 KEHNQGSDGRHQG

-334 HQEKAKQQVF
+334 HQERAKQEAF

>member
-15 KQVEP
+15 KEIEP
-20 KESLAE
+20 KEMLAE

-45 IKGEANSGEQ
+45 LKGEAGNEEL
-55 ATIPLKEIAPS
+55 ATIPLKEIAPP
-66 LVSAKLLDNEPET
+66 LVSAKLLEGEPET
-79 KLSDAPLE
+79 KLPDAPLE
-87 LKEVKE
+87 LKEVKD

-98 AKQAIDQPKI
+98 AKQAIEQPKI
-108 ENTPQVV
+108 ENAPQAVQTPV
-115 ETPAIN
+115 TN
-121 TPKEP
+121 TPNEP
-126 AKSTTREQQ
+126 TKNATREQQ
-135 QPLPELIIS
+135 PPPELTMPTKES
-144 SKDLPKLA
+144 PKLT
-152 ENVAKNQP
+152 ETVAKNQP
-160 TLAKQPQEKEV
+160 VLAKLPQEKEV

-182 VTAKEEVAVKKPTES
+182 VTAKEEVAVKKPAES
-197 SNIWHDTAKQLTLTA
+197 SNIWHDTAKQLTPAA
-212 KSEVPVTLK
+212 KPEVPVTLK

-245 FAIQPDSLG
+245 FAIQPESLG

-274 QQTAKQKLEQMAQDL
+274 EQTAKQKLEQMAQDL

-297 VEVAVTMTEKQSP
+297 VEVAVTMTEKQAP
-310 KENGQGSEGRHHG
+310 KENGQGSDGRHQG

-334 HQEKAKQQVF
+334 HQERAKQEAF

>member
-15 KQVEP
+15 KLIEP
-20 KESLAE
+20 KEMLAE

-45 IKGEANSGEQ
+45 LKEDSENLAQVSP
-55 ATIPLKEIAPS
+55 PLKAIAQP
-66 LVSAKLLDNEPET
+66 LVSAKLLEGEQET
-79 KLSDAPLE
+79 KLPDAPLE

-108 ENTPQVV
+108 ESAPQVV
-115 ETPAIN
+115 QTPVTN
-121 TPKEP
+121 TPKE
-126 AKSTTREQQ
+126 ATKNATREQQ
-135 QPLPELIIS
+135 PPPELIMPTKES
-144 SKDLPKLA
+144 PKLA

-160 TLAKQPQEKEV
+160 VLAKLPQEKEV
-171 VQLFKASIKEP
+171 VQLFKASIKES
-182 VTAKEEVAVKKPTES
+182 VVAKEEVAVKKPAES
-197 SNIWHDTAKQLTLTA
+197 SNIWHDTAKQLTPTA
-212 KSEVPVTLK
+212 KTEVPVTLK
-221 QLDKTI
+221 QLDKNI

-245 FAIQPDSLG
+245 FAIQPESLG

-274 QQTAKQKLEQMAQDL
+274 EQTAKQKLEQMAQDL

-297 VEVAVTMTEKQSP
+297 VEVAVTMSEKQAP
-310 KENGQGSEGRHHG
+310 KENGQGSEGRHQG
-323 ESKKEKERENP
+323 ESKKERERENP
-334 HQEKAKQQVF
+334 HQERTKQEAF